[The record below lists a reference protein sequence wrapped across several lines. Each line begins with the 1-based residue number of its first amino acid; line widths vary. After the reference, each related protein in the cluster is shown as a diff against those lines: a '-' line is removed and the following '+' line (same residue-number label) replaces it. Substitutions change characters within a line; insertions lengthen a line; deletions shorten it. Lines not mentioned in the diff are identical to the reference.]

1 MFNPIKKIQQWNINR
16 KQANLDK
23 QYKLYGYSDDLL
35 EKQVKL
41 NQIKYQ
47 KNIKEDKYLQ

>member
-1 MFNPIKKIQQWNINR
+1 MFNLIKRFHQWNIDR
-16 KQANLDK
+16 KQADLDK
-23 QYKLYGYSDDLL
+23 EYELYGYSDELL

-47 KNIKEDKYLQ
+47 KNIKRDEYLQ